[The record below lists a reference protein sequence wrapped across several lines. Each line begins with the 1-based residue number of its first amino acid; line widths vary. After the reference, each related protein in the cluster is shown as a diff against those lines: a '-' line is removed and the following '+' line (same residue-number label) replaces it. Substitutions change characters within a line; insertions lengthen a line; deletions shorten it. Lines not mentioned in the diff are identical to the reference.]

1 MSKKKPLIVFEGIE
15 SSGKTTLIN
24 YVSKNLKS
32 KGIDFIKIREP
43 GGNFNSELIRRLIL
57 NKKNTF
63 NSFTDLMLYF
73 AARSENIEKIINKYY
88 KKKIILI
95 DRFTDSTVAYQHYGM
110 GLDKFLI
117 NKINK
122 ILLKKIKPTLIF
134 LNIISMNNLSRR
146 LKLRKNKNRYDNF
159 KIKFYKK
166 VQNGFL
172 QISKNKSNYIVID
185 SNKNL
190 IENKNKV
197 LKKILKLIK

>member
-1 MSKKKPLIVFEGIE
+1 
-15 SSGKTTLIN
+15 
-24 YVSKNLKS
+24 
-32 KGIDFIKIREP
+32 
-43 GGNFNSELIRRLIL
+43 
-57 NKKNTF
+57 
-63 NSFTDLMLYF
+63 
-73 AARSENIEKIINKYY
+73 
-88 KKKIILI
+88 
-95 DRFTDSTVAYQHYGM
+95 M